1 MITPLAEK
9 REQIQRQAE
18 IEEREYE
25 AHRESRRLRN
35 IHEVH
40 RLGRGNKTTRKITSQ
55 SLFL

>member
-18 IEEREYE
+18 AEEREYE
-25 AHRESRRLRN
+25 AHRESRRMRN

-40 RLGRGNKTTRKITSQ
+40 RLGRGKPTTRKIRSQ
-55 SLFL
+55 LLFL